1 MDIKNIFLIVWP
13 IAVWFFSSFLTYWL
27 WFKSQKDSNILKYK
41 EERYSK
47 LLYFLQ
53 LAYYRDWKDE
63 NHQKFIEEY
72 MKCLLYSSNDVVK
85 HLNDFMNWQSE
96 NKTWARKVLDSEALL
111 SLRNIINAIR
121 VDLWTKQFSLKEEYF
136 RIPYPQKETGKKQN

>member
-1 MDIKNIFLIVWP
+1 LN
-13 IAVWFFSSFLTYWL
+13 SFGLKTGDLTPRME
-27 WFKSQKDSNILKYK
+27 LKYK

-96 NKTWARKVLDSEALL
+96 NKT
-111 SLRNIINAIR
+111 
-121 VDLWTKQFSLKEEYF
+121 
-136 RIPYPQKETGKKQN
+136 